1 MPGKFAKACQDCG
14 KAGPTRFRTL
24 QDRYLCESCYRKP
37 SMMGVSASSPQAVG
51 TGQTGKTVTIRGA
64 ATPTR
69 DNPPDTA
76 DFDLRHLQ

>member
-14 KAGPTRFRTL
+14 KPGPTRFRTL

-37 SMMGVSASSPQAVG
+37 SMGVAAGSPQAVG
-51 TGQTGKTVTIRGA
+51 AGQTGKTITVTGFRA
-64 ATPTR
+64 SKP
-69 DNPPDTA
+69 DDPPDTA

>member
-14 KAGPTRFRTL
+14 KPGPTRFRTL

-37 SMMGVSASSPQAVG
+37 TPM
-51 TGQTGKTVTIRGA
+51 TGHTAPTQR
-64 ATPTR
+64 ATPGAVPHSVKE
-69 DNPPDTA
+69 DAEPV